1 MESSLIPRPFSPTN
15 ARRRSEENAREA
27 ERRTS
32 ARNASSSTIGAG
44 GKLDLAGDINVMD
57 GGVVRVIGQGFD
69 DYTGVPYEVTS
80 RMTTYENE
88 GNYGTYQSPALEFSS
103 AIFGESKGGARIYS
117 RSGNEIWI
125 EGTTPDSYT
134 SARVGGGFYAGYNSR
149 DTALGKER
157 REAALSVDDSQGLRA
172 TFTDT
177 QAGTEAGLH
186 VRRYNDPT
194 ATLHVGHFTWR
205 DTLFARLRTKLG
217 GKLWLESNSD
227 AGSAA
232 VVMDGAGNIDLQTT
246 GKLTNNGSAIGGA
259 VASVAGKTGAVT
271 LVPADVGGLQTA
283 LDSKGPRILKH
294 WERSGSTSTPDSTVW
309 GPGVITA
316 DPNVSTDVGLL
327 TMLGQDLAQIRD
339 TGTYAISVGMR
350 FPAGVTA
357 TNNRSAISVEP
368 MSGPMFCKGPV
379 IQTDDQG
386 AGSIPNIRL
395 QAGQQFHIYIVQIS
409 GATRVMSYTIR
420 VTKISD

>member
-1 MESSLIPRPFSPTN
+1 MESSLIPRPYSPTN
-15 ARRRSEENAREA
+15 AKRRAEENAREA
-27 ERRTS
+27 ERRSS
-32 ARNASSSTIGAG
+32 ARNASSSYIGAA
-44 GKLDLAGDINVMD
+44 GKLTLAGGIDVID
-57 GGVVRVIGQGFD
+57 GGTVTVIGQGID

-88 GNYGTYQSPALEFSS
+88 GNYGTYQSPALEFSTN
-103 AIFGESKGGARIYS
+103 IFGENKAGARIFS
-117 RSGNEIWI
+117 RSGREIWLQGDYPESSSTVI
-125 EGTTPDSYT
+125 
-134 SARVGGGFYAGYNSR
+134 VGDGFNAAYSSR
-149 DTALGKER
+149 DPALGQER
-157 REAALSVDDSQGLRA
+157 RSGTLSVDDSQGLRA
-172 TFTDT
+172 LFTDT

-217 GKLWLESNSD
+217 GKLWLESNSA

-246 GKLTNNGSAIGGA
+246 GKLTNNGAAIGGA
-259 VASVAGKTGAVT
+259 VSSVAGKTGAVA

-294 WERSGSTSTPDSTVW
+294 WEKSGTTSTPDSTVW

-350 FPAGVTA
+350 FPSGVTA
-357 TNNRSAISVEP
+357 TNSRSAISVEP

-395 QAGQQFHIYIVQIS
+395 TAGQQFHIYIVQIS